1 MRMGMLVLNSVRN
14 TIQAGL
20 EMSQQSIILK
30 VVAVFIIGIVIGVG
44 SSQLYLSVTSP
55 SALPS
60 PSPSLAPSPSLSP
73 VLALDE
79 MYQDAIGE
87 VMVTGQTVTYSG
99 LTPIVEENSDL
110 IWQGESD
117 NKSVLVVAF
126 TKYASSYPVGQ
137 TVNTTWGDVWVTLVP
152 DIQTFFQNNVDDN
165 ANLTLRAAQLLG
177 LPPNTGNTYFVEL
190 WVQPQYLFR
199 PTADS
204 EITDITAQIA
214 LPASATTE
222 YKEWFNGNIIYSYYP
237 PRYPWTRLGYTYDWG
252 NPDSQVGL
260 SEFVIKQNALVEVK
274 SVTPTVD
281 YLKP

>member
-1 MRMGMLVLNSVRN
+1 
-14 TIQAGL
+14 
-20 EMSQQSIILK
+20 MSQQGIILK
-30 VVAVFIIGIVIGVG
+30 IVTVLVIGIIIGVG
-44 SSQLYLSVTSP
+44 SSQLYFSITAP

-60 PSPSLAPSPSLSP
+60 PSLTPSPFPSP
-73 VLALDE
+73 VLSLDE
-79 MYQDAIGE
+79 MYQNAMAD
-87 VMVTGQTVTYSG
+87 VMITGQTMTYSG
-99 LTPIVEENSDL
+99 LTPIVEENGDL
-110 IWQGESD
+110 IWQGESG

-152 DIQTFFQNNVDDN
+152 DIQTFFQNNVNDN

-199 PTADS
+199 PTGDN
-204 EITDITAQIA
+204 EITDDTAQIA
-214 LPASATTE
+214 LPESAASE
-222 YKEWFNGNIIYSYYP
+222 YKKWFNDNIIYSYYP

-252 NPDSQVGL
+252 NFDSYVGL
-260 SEFVIKQNALVEVK
+260 SEFVITQNALVEVK
-274 SVTPTVD
+274 SVTLTAD